1 MHRRAEDDTNA
12 AGASVLEEAEKVDL
26 VGALAQRGEDY
37 AAPDLKPRPV
47 GRVHFI
53 EVRAA
58 GGAKVDAERSSD
70 GLSMSMFFKPCPERA
85 MLLIAPSISTWRRPA
100 KTFFK
105 KPA

>member
-47 GRVHFI
+47 GRVHEAAIFFI

-58 GGAKVDAERSSD
+58 GGAKVDAEKQR
-70 GLSMSMFFKPCPERA
+70 RA
-85 MLLIAPSISTWRRPA
+85 KKFLRHRRTGPNGNRTRDLLHPKEESYH
-100 KTFFK
+100 
-105 KPA
+105 